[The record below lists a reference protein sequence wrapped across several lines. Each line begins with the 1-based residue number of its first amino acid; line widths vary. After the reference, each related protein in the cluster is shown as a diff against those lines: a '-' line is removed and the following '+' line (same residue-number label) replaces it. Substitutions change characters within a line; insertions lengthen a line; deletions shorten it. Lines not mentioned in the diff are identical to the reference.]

1 MHLGVIPDG
10 NRRYAENN
18 SLSNIKAYR
27 KAKNVIKDIG
37 QKLEGRDIDE
47 VSFYLLSEDNL
58 DRSNGELE
66 DLFQLLD
73 DTITEVAK
81 EFGDRGFVFNWAST
95 KPEALPDH
103 LREKLQSLEEE
114 FDSGEKKINALISY
128 SGKSDILQ
136 ASQKIADKDMDFQ
149 ASEMSSNLQ
158 IGSQIDFVIR
168 TGDNPSRE
176 CLSGFPIWDAS
187 YAEYYHIKKN
197 FPAVDLG
204 DVEEAL
210 DHYQKLRRKKGR

>member
-18 SLSNIKAYR
+18 GLSNIKAYR
-27 KAKNVIKDIG
+27 KAKKVIKETG
-37 QKLEGRDIDE
+37 QKLEDRKIDE

-58 DRSNGELE
+58 NRSDEELK
-66 DLFQLLD
+66 DLFQLLEN
-73 DTITEVAK
+73 TITEVAQ
-81 EFGDRGFVFNWAST
+81 EFGDRGFMFNWAST

-103 LREKLQSLEEE
+103 LRNKLQDLEEE

-128 SGKSDILQ
+128 SGKSDIIQ
-136 ASQKIADKDMDFQ
+136 ASKAIAEKDIDFQ
-149 ASEMSSNLQ
+149 APEIQSKLE
-158 IGSQIDFVIR
+158 IDSQIDFVIR
-168 TGDNPSRE
+168 TGNNPSRE
-176 CLSGFPIWDAS
+176 CLSGFPIWNAS

-197 FPAVDLG
+197 FPAVELE

-210 DHYQKLRRKKGR
+210 DHYQKLRRKKGE

>member
-10 NRRYAENN
+10 NRRYAEKNG
-18 SLSNIKAYR
+18 LSNIKAYR
-27 KAKNVIKDIG
+27 KAKNIIKKTG
-37 QKLEGRDIDE
+37 QKLEDREIDE

-58 DRSNGELE
+58 DRSDGELE
-66 DLFQLLD
+66 DLFQLLE
-73 DTITEVAK
+73 DTITEVAQ
-81 EFGDRGFVFNWAST
+81 EFGDRGFIFNWAST

-103 LREKLQSLEEE
+103 LRNKLQDLEEE
-114 FDSGEKKINALISY
+114 FDTGEKRINALISY

-136 ASQKIADKDMDFQ
+136 ASQTIAQNGMNFQ
-149 ASEMSSNLQ
+149 ASEMKSNLEV
-158 IGSQIDFVIR
+158 GSQIDFVIR

-176 CLSGFPIWDAS
+176 CLSGFSIWNAS
-187 YAEYYHIKKN
+187 YAEFYHIKKN
-197 FPAVDLG
+197 FPAVELE

>member
-27 KAKNVIKDIG
+27 KAKNVIKSTG
-37 QKLEGRDIDE
+37 QKLEDRGIDE

-58 DRSNGELE
+58 NRSDEELE

-73 DTITEVAK
+73 DTITEVAQ

-95 KPEALPDH
+95 KPDALPDH
-103 LREKLQSLEEE
+103 LRNKLQNLEEE

-136 ASQKIADKDMDFQ
+136 SSKAIAENGADFQ
-149 ASEMSSNLQ
+149 ASKMQSNLQ
-158 IGSQIDFVIR
+158 IDSQIDFVIR
-168 TGDNPSRE
+168 TGDNPTRE
-176 CLSGFPIWDAS
+176 CLSGFPIWNAS

-197 FPAVDLG
+197 FPAVELE

-210 DHYQKLRRKKGR
+210 DHYQKLRRKKGE

>member
-18 SLSNIKAYR
+18 GLSNIKAYR
-27 KAKNVIKDIG
+27 KAKNVIKNTG
-37 QKLEGRDIDE
+37 QELEDREIEE

-58 DRSNGELE
+58 NRSDEELE

-73 DTITEVAK
+73 DTITEVAR

-95 KPEALPDH
+95 NPEALPDH
-103 LREKLQSLEEE
+103 LKNKLQDLENE
-114 FDSGEKKINALISY
+114 FDSGDKKINALISY

-136 ASQKIADKDMDFQ
+136 ASQTIAENSMDFQ
-149 ASEMSSNLQ
+149 ASEMKSNLE
-158 IGSQIDFVIR
+158 INSQIDFVIR

-176 CLSGFPIWDAS
+176 CLSGFPIWNAS

-197 FPAVDLG
+197 FPAVELE
-204 DVEEAL
+204 DVEQAL
-210 DHYQKLRRKKGR
+210 DHYQKLRRKKGE

>member
-37 QKLEGRDIDE
+37 QKLEDRDIEE

-58 DRSNGELE
+58 NRSDEELE

-95 KPEALPDH
+95 KPEALPDY
-103 LREKLQSLEEE
+103 LRDKLQSLEEE

-128 SGKSDILQ
+128 SGKSDIMQ
-136 ASQKIADKDMDFQ
+136 ASQRIAENGADFR
-149 ASEMSSNLQ
+149 ASEMTSNLQ
-158 IGSQIDFVIR
+158 IDSQIDFVIR

-176 CLSGFPIWDAS
+176 CLSGFPIWNAS
-187 YAEYYHIKKN
+187 YAEYYHIKEN
-197 FPAVDLG
+197 FPAVELE

-210 DHYQKLRRKKGR
+210 DHYQKLRRKKGK

>member
-37 QKLEGRDIDE
+37 QKLEDRDIEE

-58 DRSNGELE
+58 NRSDEELE

-95 KPEALPDH
+95 KPEALPDY
-103 LREKLQSLEEE
+103 LRDKLQSLEEE
-114 FDSGEKKINALISY
+114 FDSGEKRINALISY
-128 SGKSDILQ
+128 SGKSDIMQ
-136 ASQKIADKDMDFQ
+136 ASQRIAENGADFR
-149 ASEMSSNLQ
+149 ASEMTSNLQ
-158 IGSQIDFVIR
+158 IDSQIDFVIR

-176 CLSGFPIWDAS
+176 CLSGFPIWNAS
-187 YAEYYHIKKN
+187 YAEYYHIKEN
-197 FPAVDLG
+197 FPAVELE

-210 DHYQKLRRKKGR
+210 DHYQKLRRKKGK